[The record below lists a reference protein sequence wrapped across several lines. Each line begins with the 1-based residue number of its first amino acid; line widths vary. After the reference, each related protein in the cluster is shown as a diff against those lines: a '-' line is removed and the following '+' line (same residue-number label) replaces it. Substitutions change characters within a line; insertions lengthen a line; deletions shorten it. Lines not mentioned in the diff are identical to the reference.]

1 MLDVRKPIGYL
12 FVIIGA
18 LLVIYGLVQPQITQI
33 TILATGEIRS
43 FNLDLPWGAVMF
55 VFGAAMLVLTYMEA
69 RKSPSK

>member
-18 LLVIYGLVQPQITQI
+18 LLVIYGLVQPQITQL
-33 TILATGEIRS
+33 TILATGETKD

-55 VFGAAMLVLTYMEA
+55 IFGATMLGLAFWEE
-69 RKSPSK
+69 RKNLKK